1 VPNDYPRRLAELA
14 VHVGADMREGQ
25 DVFVRCFDP
34 EQAPIARAIAEVAYA
49 AGAHYVSI
57 NYWDGPAKASRLR
70 HAPED
75 SLGYVPEW
83 YVRLTTEAMD
93 REAVWISIF
102 GDPYPEAFDDVDPS
116 RLGRDLMPFIPENLE
131 VVASRKVNWT
141 CIPGPSAGWANRLF
155 GEPDVDRLWETL
167 APILRLDAPDPV
179 AAWREHVKK
188 LQARASA
195 MNAHG
200 FDAVHFQGPGTD
212 LVVGLAGGATWIGA
226 DFETSWGARPIVN
239 MPTEEVFTAP
249 HRERV
254 DGVVAATKPVLLGSG
269 PPVEGLRL
277 RFEHGRAVE
286 IDADRGADAA
296 RSHMATDEGASRL
309 GEVALVDK
317 TSPVGQSGIVFGDTL
332 LDENAASHIAWGRA
346 YEATVPGA
354 TPDDF
359 DRIGFNLSSVHLD
372 AMIGGPNVS
381 VTGVTADGGRVPVI
395 ENDDWVLDA

>member
-1 VPNDYPRRLAELA
+1 
-14 VHVGADMREGQ
+14 
-25 DVFVRCFDP
+25 
-34 EQAPIARAIAEVAYA
+34 
-49 AGAHYVSI
+49 
-57 NYWDGPAKASRLR
+57 
-70 HAPED
+70 
-75 SLGYVPEW
+75 
-83 YVRLTTEAMD
+83 
-93 REAVWISIF
+93 
-102 GDPYPEAFDDVDPS
+102 
-116 RLGRDLMPFIPENLE
+116 
-131 VVASRKVNWT
+131 
-141 CIPGPSAGWANRLF
+141 
-155 GEPDVDRLWETL
+155 
-167 APILRLDAPDPV
+167 
-179 AAWREHVKK
+179 
-188 LQARASA
+188 